1 MPDNYIPQ
9 FIMTGEITNLVIEI
23 VKIAEAMKISEN
35 LYKNPKLRLDNRIK
49 SYSFIFGNRAEL
61 INRETGKRY
70 ARWKVCIRIAFGY
83 QKSSKCF

>member
-49 SYSFIFGNRAEL
+49 SYSFIFGNRAE
-61 INRETGKRY
+61 
-70 ARWKVCIRIAFGY
+70 
-83 QKSSKCF
+83 